1 MPRQVIL
8 ILIAALALGSH
19 LPGALADADKASQ
32 CVACHRVDNSHGAP
46 LLDGLPASYL
56 IKQFAFYKS
65 GKRFGP
71 VMQLQ
76 LNALAPKDLQAMADY
91 FSSRRPTRSSTKVTF
106 DPDVIQRGLTIASD
120 LGCATCHGANYSG
133 TQEVPRLAGQLKT
146 YLAFT
151 FEKLQRDS
159 SLHPPMASPGQLIP
173 PPSVEALATYF
184 ASLEP

>member
-1 MPRQVIL
+1 MPRQLIL
-8 ILIAALALGSH
+8 ILIAALALGAH
-19 LPGALADADKASQ
+19 VPGALADEDKAGQ

-56 IKQFAFYKS
+56 LKQFAFYQS

-76 LNALAPKDLQAMADY
+76 LNALEPKDLQALADY
-91 FSSRRPTRSSTKVTF
+91 FASRPPTRSSTKVLL
-106 DPDVIQRGLTIASD
+106 DPEVVQRGLTMARD
-120 LGCATCHGANYSG
+120 LGCATCHGANYRG

-159 SLHPPMASPGQLIP
+159 SRIRR
-173 PPSVEALATYF
+173 
-184 ASLEP
+184 